1 MPLNIGANGNIKP
14 YVKYNAKADKWFMRG
29 EEGDVEIARP
39 TFAADFANIR
49 TGWLKFREG
58 QAPER
63 RIDPSLVESAPQPDE
78 SFKRGFVLSVY
89 SKQFFSGLVEL
100 SSASFHTGCAIKD
113 VYQVF
118 EEQRADHPG
127 QVPVIAGT
135 GSESMKDK
143 YGTNYRPTLQLL
155 KWIDRPAEMPDES
168 PVDPADVWR
177 GDGHEA
183 PKAGAAQHV
192 APPAAKP
199 PAPEPAPAAPEAASR
214 RGSGPYRG
222 PSPWGALTPAAG
234 IGEPRWR
241 NGDPL
246 ARKTWEDMV

>member
-1 MPLNIGANGNIKP
+1 MTLNIGVNGSIKP

-29 EEGDVEIARP
+29 EEGDAEIARP

-63 RIDPSLVESAPQPDE
+63 RIDPSLAELAPQPDE

-89 SKQFFSGLVEL
+89 SQQFFGGLVEL
-100 SSASFHTGCAIKD
+100 SSASLHMGSAIRE
-113 VYQVF
+113 VYQAF
-118 EEQRADHPG
+118 EEQQAAHPG
-127 QVPVIAGT
+127 KVPVIACI
-135 GSESMKDK
+135 GSEPMKDK

-168 PVDPADVWR
+168 PIDPADVWR
-177 GDGHEA
+177 GDGQVA
-183 PKAGAAQHV
+183 PKTGAAQHV

-199 PAPEPAPAAPEAASR
+199 AAPEPAASEPAPAADLSVAEF
-214 RGSGPYRG
+214 
-222 PSPWGALTPAAG
+222 
-234 IGEPRWR
+234 
-241 NGDPL
+241 
-246 ARKTWEDMV
+246 